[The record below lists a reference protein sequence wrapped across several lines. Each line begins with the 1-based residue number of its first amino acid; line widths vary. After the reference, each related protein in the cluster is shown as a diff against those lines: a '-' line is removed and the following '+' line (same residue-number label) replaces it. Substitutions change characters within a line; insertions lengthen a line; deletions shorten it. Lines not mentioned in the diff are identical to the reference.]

1 MQSLSAPMPKT
12 RRLRSIIAGSV
23 GNLIEW
29 YDWYVYS
36 AFALYFAKSFF
47 PEGDLTAQLLNTA
60 AVFAIGFLA
69 RPLGGWFMGAYADRH
84 GRRAALLLSV
94 RLMCIGSLIIALA
107 PSFERIGILAPLLLV
122 LARIMQGLSI
132 GGEYGASATYLSEV
146 AGEEHRGFYSSFQY
160 VTIIAGQLLALTLLI
175 VMQQFILTPHQ
186 LESFGWRLPF
196 LIGASGALIAMY
208 LRRSMDETPSF
219 EMAKKTVKRQ
229 NPIKA
234 LLEHP
239 RAVCTVVGLTIG
251 GTVAFYTYTI
261 YMQKFLANTAGM
273 SKELATLVSGAA
285 LFLVAFLQPAVG
297 ALSDRIGRRPV
308 LISFGVCG
316 TIFTVPLL
324 DAISHTNDPTIA
336 FLLILFALVIV
347 SGYTSISAVVK
358 AELFPT
364 EVRALGVSL
373 PYALTVS
380 TFGGTAEYIA
390 LWLKKIGKEPWF
402 YWYVTACILCSLFF
416 YIFTPDTKR
425 HSKIRED

>member
-239 RAVCTVVGLTIG
+239 
-251 GTVAFYTYTI
+251 
-261 YMQKFLANTAGM
+261 
-273 SKELATLVSGAA
+273 
-285 LFLVAFLQPAVG
+285 
-297 ALSDRIGRRPV
+297 
-308 LISFGVCG
+308 
-316 TIFTVPLL
+316 
-324 DAISHTNDPTIA
+324 
-336 FLLILFALVIV
+336 
-347 SGYTSISAVVK
+347 
-358 AELFPT
+358 
-364 EVRALGVSL
+364 
-373 PYALTVS
+373 
-380 TFGGTAEYIA
+380 
-390 LWLKKIGKEPWF
+390 
-402 YWYVTACILCSLFF
+402 
-416 YIFTPDTKR
+416 
-425 HSKIRED
+425 